1 MQINDKR
8 NSLVKHANK
17 TYRRRARS
25 EIRNIAI
32 HHSATTSGSAE
43 AFARYHV
50 NQLDWPGVAYH
61 YVINKDGSID
71 LCHDPEVVS
80 YHVGNSNGRALG
92 ICMVGDFRTQT
103 LDAPQR
109 NAALELVKNLINDFN
124 LTVDDVW
131 GHIEFPGYSW
141 KPCPS
146 INMEQFR
153 SSLREAGSPTSSPI
167 NNIPSQPSPR
177 QIISR
182 GDRGDD
188 VKTIQQKLADL
199 GFNPGPIDGIFGP
212 LTVDAVERFQRSA
225 RIGVDGVVG
234 PETRSA
240 LENYEATTDP
250 VEHGAPSDEPD
261 QREEQYLGEQRRML
275 RLIRPMMRG
284 EDVIQVQEKVGALI
298 DGVYGPATERSV
310 MAFQRRNNLT
320 VDGIV
325 GPLTWRALDAT
336 NGNVPV
342 YERILSL
349 QTPMMRGDDVRHVQQ
364 ALNVQVDGIFGPNT
378 ERAVREF
385 QRQAG
390 ITVDGIVGSQTW
402 NRLF

>member
-390 ITVDGIVGSQTW
+390 ITVDGIVGPQTW

>member
-8 NSLVKHANK
+8 NSLVTHASK

-103 LDAPQR
+103 LDTPQR
-109 NAALELVKNLINDFN
+109 NAALELVKKLINDFN

-167 NNIPSQPSPR
+167 KNIPSQPSPR
-177 QIISR
+177 QIVSR
-182 GDRGDD
+182 GDRGVD
-188 VKTIQQKLADL
+188 VTIIQQKLADL

-234 PETRSA
+234 PETRNA

-261 QREEQYLGEQRRML
+261 QREEQFLGEQRRML

-284 EDVIQVQEKVGALI
+284 EDVTQVQEKVGALT
-298 DGVYGPATERSV
+298 DGVYGPETERSV

-325 GPLTWRALDAT
+325 GPLTWKALDAI

-378 ERAVREF
+378 ERAVRDF

-390 ITVDGIVGSQTW
+390 ITVDGIVGPQTW